1 MGFKD
6 LVYDIHDNLHY
17 RKYYFYIFD
26 TMNKPSLHYIFFI
39 LVISLIFSGCLSTRI
54 RIDGKKPN
62 RYIENSEILGNSFS
76 GFILYDPEKDKI
88 IHDYHGHR
96 FFTPASNTKI
106 LTFYTGKKVL
116 GDSIPSLA
124 YAFYQDTLYF
134 TGKGDPTF
142 LHPDFDY
149 QPALNFLCRNELPLA
164 YVPNHFID
172 KRLGPGWAWDDYPFV
187 YSSEK
192 SAFPLYGNV
201 VWIDKRPM
209 DSAFQILPNIF
220 KDQFEIFR
228 DTIYLLDSGEIK
240 IDREEF
246 NNQFSIL
253 CQEIPDSL
261 EEVVPFIHTDTLVKL
276 LLEDTLRKKIFLK
289 NQFPDV
295 RKNIIYSQPTDSLLK
310 PMMIESD
317 NFFAE
322 QILLM
327 CSNVLFDSMATEKTI
342 NFAESNYFS
351 DCSEEMYWVDGSGL
365 SRYNQFT
372 PHAILHVLKK
382 IYLENEKKYISDIF
396 PIGGI
401 SGTMKNNFNDLNSF
415 VIAKTGSMSHVYN
428 LSGYL
433 ITQKGKWM
441 IFSFMNNNF
450 TRPSSEI
457 RKEIEKILLL
467 IKNKY

>member
-1 MGFKD
+1 
-6 LVYDIHDNLHY
+6 
-17 RKYYFYIFD
+17 
-26 TMNKPSLHYIFFI
+26 
-39 LVISLIFSGCLSTRI
+39 
-54 RIDGKKPN
+54 
-62 RYIENSEILGNSFS
+62 
-76 GFILYDPEKDKI
+76 
-88 IHDYHGHR
+88 
-96 FFTPASNTKI
+96 
-106 LTFYTGKKVL
+106 
-116 GDSIPSLA
+116 
-124 YAFYQDTLYF
+124 
-134 TGKGDPTF
+134 
-142 LHPDFDY
+142 
-149 QPALNFLCRNELPLA
+149 
-164 YVPNHFID
+164 
-172 KRLGPGWAWDDYPFV
+172 
-187 YSSEK
+187 
-192 SAFPLYGNV
+192 
-201 VWIDKRPM
+201 
-209 DSAFQILPNIF
+209 
-220 KDQFEIFR
+220 
-228 DTIYLLDSGEIK
+228 
-240 IDREEF
+240 
-246 NNQFSIL
+246 
-253 CQEIPDSL
+253 
-261 EEVVPFIHTDTLVKL
+261 
-276 LLEDTLRKKIFLK
+276 
-289 NQFPDV
+289 
-295 RKNIIYSQPTDSLLK
+295 
-310 PMMIESD
+310 MMIESD

-327 CSNVLFDSMATEKTI
+327 CSNVLFDSMATEKAI

-401 SGTMKNNFNDLNSF
+401 SGTMKNNFHDLNSF